1 MGKARVL
8 SVDDDVGLQTVVTH
22 YLESEGYVV
31 LSAVS
36 GESLMETLKTETPHI
51 ILLDLVLP
59 DTDGLSLISHIRT
72 LPYKIPV
79 IVVSGKSDTTEKI
92 VCLEMGADDYLTKP
106 FEMRELSARIKA
118 VLRRAEDNTPKPS
131 NDTVDDQA
139 NPRVVFGP
147 WVLDRSRFQ
156 LFDDKDNSADL
167 TSGEFRL
174 LDALI
179 RSANRVLS
187 REKLFELTRENN
199 DYDSYDRA
207 VDIQIGRLRKKLGD
221 DPKIPQYIKTV
232 RGAGYMFTGSIDN
245 PS

>member
-8 SVDDDVGLQTVVTH
+8 SVDDDPGLQTVITH
-22 YLESEGYVV
+22 YLESEGYDV
-31 LSAVS
+31 LAANS
-36 GESLMETLKTETPHI
+36 GESLKQTLKSETPHI

-59 DTDGLSLISHIRT
+59 DTDGLSLIAHIRT
-72 LPYKIPV
+72 LPHKIPV

-118 VLRRAEDNTPKPS
+118 VLRRAEEVAVKPS
-131 NDTVDDQA
+131 NDA
-139 NPRVVFGP
+139 AAALAEEARVKFGN

-156 LFDDKDNSADL
+156 LFDSNDNSADL

-174 LDALI
+174 LDALV

-187 REKLFELTRENN
+187 REKLFELTREN

-221 DPKIPQYIKTV
+221 DPKSPEYIKTV
-232 RGAGYMFTGSIDN
+232 RGAGYMFTGTIQ
-245 PS
+245 